1 MYTQCEQCKAIFRV
15 NMREV
20 TVAKGQLRCGE
31 CNSIFNA
38 TKSLSTTIPAS
49 YQDLEANKESPT
61 ANIHKSIA
69 EHHDAS
75 RVIHT
80 SPFTVKES
88 PSAKKASI
96 KKQTKSKEPTSWDK
110 YWPILAAL
118 LLVTLLITQVV
129 INKRYLFLGIPLHE
143 PEKIQMLNHNIFA
156 HPNELGVL
164 LISAQI
170 ENTAKKAQPYPVLEL
185 SLKNSQSKLVAF
197 RRFLPKEYLTNYSKD
212 QLIPP
217 NIPITLK
224 LKIKDPGSKATHF
237 QFEFL

>member
-31 CNSIFNA
+31 CNSVFNA
-38 TKSLSTTIPAS
+38 TKSLSTTIPTS
-49 YQDLEANKESPT
+49 YQELEKNK
-61 ANIHKSIA
+61 
-69 EHHDAS
+69 
-75 RVIHT
+75 
-80 SPFTVKES
+80 
-88 PSAKKASI
+88 
-96 KKQTKSKEPTSWDK
+96 KSKSVEAHKKRSVQAAPNKLSVKQSTKPTKVRRSRKELSWSIFA
-110 YWPILAAL
+110 ILFLLSLLVAQIAYNKRHL
-118 LLVTLLITQVV
+118 LLGTS
-129 INKRYLFLGIPLHE
+129 LHD

-156 HPNELGVL
+156 HPNEPGVL

-170 ENTAKKAQPYPVLEL
+170 ENTAAKAQPYPVLEL
-185 SLKNSQSKLVAF
+185 SLKNTQSKLVAF
-197 RRFLPKEYLTNYSKD
+197 RRFLPKEYLTNYSKE

-217 NIPITLK
+217 RVPITLK

>member
-31 CNSIFNA
+31 CNAIFNA
-38 TKSLSTTIPAS
+38 TKSLSTTMPTS
-49 YQDLEANKESPT
+49 FEELEASK
-61 ANIHKSIA
+61 KSTQIDTHEKQTEAHIA
-69 EHHDAS
+69 ERA
-75 RVIHT
+75 VQAT
-80 SPFTVKES
+80 PLKFTTD
-88 PSAKKASI
+88 KKASKSSSP
-96 KKQTKSKEPTSWDK
+96 KKKINWS
-110 YWPILAAL
+110 ILAVL
-118 LLVTLLITQVV
+118 LLLSSLVAQVAY
-129 INKRYLFLGIPLHE
+129 NKRYLFLGTPLHQ

-156 HPNELGVL
+156 HPNESGVL

-170 ENTAKKAQPYPVLEL
+170 ENTAKKAQPYPILEL
-185 SLKNSQSKLVAF
+185 SLKNTQSKLVAF
-197 RRFLPKEYLTNYSKD
+197 RRFLPKEYLTDYSEE

-217 NIPITLK
+217 KFPITLK

>member
-1 MYTQCEQCKAIFRV
+1 
-15 NMREV
+15 MREI

-31 CNSIFNA
+31 CNAIFNA

-49 YQDLEANKESPT
+49 FKELESAEQT
-61 ANIHKSIA
+61 AHVDIHEELIEPHIEERSVQATPLK
-69 EHHDAS
+69 
-75 RVIHT
+75 
-80 SPFTVKES
+80 FTVKEN
-88 PSAKKASI
+88 KKASKSI
-96 KKQTKSKEPTSWDK
+96 KSSATKKTINWS
-110 YWPILAAL
+110 ILAVLFL
-118 LLVTLLITQVV
+118 LLLLAAQVAY
-129 INKRYLFLGIPLHE
+129 NKRYLFLGIPLHE

-156 HPNELGVL
+156 HPNESGVL

-197 RRFLPKEYLTNYSKD
+197 RRFLPKEYLLDYSQE

-217 NIPITLK
+217 NVPITLK

>member
-31 CNSIFNA
+31 CNAIFNA
-38 TKSLSTTIPAS
+38 TKSLSTTMPAS
-49 YQDLEANKESPT
+49 FKELESAEKT
-61 ANIHKSIA
+61 ANIDTHKELIPPHIEKRSVQA
-69 EHHDAS
+69 
-75 RVIHT
+75 T
-80 SPFTVKES
+80 PLKFTVKEN
-88 PSAKKASI
+88 KKASKSI
-96 KKQTKSKEPTSWDK
+96 KSSVTKKTINWS
-110 YWPILAAL
+110 ILAAL
-118 LLVTLLITQVV
+118 FLLLSLVAQVAY
-129 INKRYLFLGIPLHE
+129 NKRYLFLGTPLHE

-156 HPNELGVL
+156 HPNEPDVL

-170 ENTAKKAQPYPVLEL
+170 ENIAKKAQPYPVLEL
-185 SLKNSQSKLVAF
+185 SLKDTQSTLIAF
-197 RRFLPKEYLTNYSKD
+197 RRFLPKDYLTDYSNE